1 MELVNDEFID
11 LDLSTSTTS
20 TTKAVENAENI
31 ENSEIIENAENIENI
46 ENTENNIADV
56 KNKKNVEDIENIDNT
71 DNTDSFKNS
80 STSGTTTP
88 TYNETLGD
96 NNNDPSGSISQS
108 NNSSGSIS
116 NVTNIS
122 LDKEKFVKGLSI
134 LLKPVIE
141 EMDDRIVAV
150 KTSQL
155 ELNKEIE
162 RLLAELQI
170 FVEATEAPP
179 IQPSIQKLAVARR
192 KLANTNQ
199 TLKIV
204 HDRVDRMYA
213 QLSKENAINNKS
225 AAS

>member
-11 LDLSTSTTS
+11 LDLSTPTTS
-20 TTKAVENAENI
+20 TAKAVENVENLENI
-31 ENSEIIENAENIENI
+31 ENNINVKNKKNIEDI
-46 ENTENNIADV
+46 ENTENTDN
-56 KNKKNVEDIENIDNT
+56 NT
-71 DNTDSFKNS
+71 DTSYKNS
-80 STSGTTTP
+80 SNSGTTTP
-88 TYNETLGD
+88 THNETLGD
-96 NNNDPSGSISQS
+96 DNNDPSGNISQN
-108 NNSSGSIS
+108 NNSSGSIN

-141 EMDDRIVAV
+141 EMDNRIVAV

-162 RLLAELQI
+162 RLLAELQL